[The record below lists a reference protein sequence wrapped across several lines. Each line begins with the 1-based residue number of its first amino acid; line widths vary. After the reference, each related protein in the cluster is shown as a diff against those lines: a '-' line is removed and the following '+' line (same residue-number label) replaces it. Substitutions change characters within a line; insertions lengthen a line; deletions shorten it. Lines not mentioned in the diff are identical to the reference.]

1 MADATYDVTY
11 IGAGPGGYV
20 SAIRAAQLG
29 LKVAI
34 IETRPTLG
42 GTCLN
47 VGCIPSKAL
56 LHSSHLYE
64 EAKEGMAAHGVI
76 ASNVTLDLKLMM
88 GHKDSVVD
96 DTIKG
101 VDYLMKKNKIERLIG
116 TGSIS
121 APGSVTVTDNKGKS
135 NTITTKNIVIAT
147 GSEVS
152 PLPGVEIDERLIVSS
167 TGALTLKKVPKK
179 MIVIGA
185 GVIGLELGS
194 VWRRLGA
201 EVEVIEFLDVCLSGS
216 DAEVSKIAQRS
227 LKKQGLKFK
236 MKSKVV
242 GATTSKSGVVLKVEP
257 RDGGDIEE
265 IKADC
270 VLVAIGRRPYTKGL
284 GLEKIGVEMDRGFIK
299 TTDGFKTNISGIY
312 AIGDVIGGMMLAHK
326 AEDEG
331 VVLAEMLA
339 GQSGHI
345 NYDAVPG
352 IVYTWPEVAT
362 VGKTEEQLQE
372 AGVAYNVG
380 KFNFTANA
388 RARAISA
395 TDGFVKILA
404 DIGTD
409 EVLGVHIVGAS
420 AGELIQECIVAME
433 FGGSAEDIAR
443 TCHGHPGLSEV
454 VKEAALDVDNRA
466 LHS

>member
-1 MADATYDVTY
+1 MGDITYDVTY

-29 LKVAI
+29 LKVAVV
-34 IETRPTLG
+34 ERRSTLG

-56 LHSSHLYE
+56 LHSSHIYE
-64 EAKEGMAAHGVI
+64 EAREGMAAHGVI
-76 ASNVTLDLKLMM
+76 AANVKLDLVSMM
-88 GHKDSVVD
+88 GHKDGVVGE
-96 DTIKG
+96 TIKG
-101 VDYLMKKNKIERLIG
+101 VDYLMKKNKIEVHVG
-116 TGSIS
+116 EGSIIS
-121 APGSVTVTDNKGKS
+121 PGSVTVADDKGGSK
-135 NTITTKNIVIAT
+135 TIKTKNIVIAT
-147 GSEVS
+147 GSEVA
-152 PLPGVEIDERLIVSS
+152 PLPGVEIDEKLIVSS

-179 MIVIGA
+179 LIVIGA

-201 EVEVIEFLDVCLSGS
+201 EVEVVEFLDVCLFGS

-227 LKKQGLKFK
+227 LKKQGLKFR

-242 GATTSKSGVVLKVEP
+242 GATTNKSSVMLKVEP
-257 RDGGDIEE
+257 RDGGDAEE

-270 VLVAIGRRPYTKGL
+270 VLVAIGRRPFTEGL
-284 GLEKIGVEMDRGFIK
+284 GLENIGIEMDRGFIK
-299 TTDGFKTNISGIY
+299 TTDGFKTNVDGIY
-312 AIGDVIGGMMLAHK
+312 AIGDVIGGIMLAHK

-362 VGKTEEQLQE
+362 VGKTEEQLKE

-388 RARAISA
+388 RARAMSA

-404 DIGTD
+404 DADTD

-420 AGELIQECIVAME
+420 AGELIQECIVVME

>member
-1 MADATYDVTY
+1 
-11 IGAGPGGYV
+11 
-20 SAIRAAQLG
+20 
-29 LKVAI
+29 
-34 IETRPTLG
+34 
-42 GTCLN
+42 
-47 VGCIPSKAL
+47 
-56 LHSSHLYE
+56 
-64 EAKEGMAAHGVI
+64 
-76 ASNVTLDLKLMM
+76 
-88 GHKDSVVD
+88 
-96 DTIKG
+96 
-101 VDYLMKKNKIERLIG
+101 
-116 TGSIS
+116 
-121 APGSVTVTDNKGKS
+121 
-135 NTITTKNIVIAT
+135 
-147 GSEVS
+147 
-152 PLPGVEIDERLIVSS
+152 
-167 TGALTLKKVPKK
+167 
-179 MIVIGA
+179 
-185 GVIGLELGS
+185 
-194 VWRRLGA
+194 
-201 EVEVIEFLDVCLSGS
+201 
-216 DAEVSKIAQRS
+216 
-227 LKKQGLKFK
+227 
-236 MKSKVV
+236 
-242 GATTSKSGVVLKVEP
+242 
-257 RDGGDIEE
+257 
-265 IKADC
+265 
-270 VLVAIGRRPYTKGL
+270 
-284 GLEKIGVEMDRGFIK
+284 
-299 TTDGFKTNISGIY
+299 
-312 AIGDVIGGMMLAHK
+312 VIGGMMLAHK

>member
-1 MADATYDVTY
+1 MADITYDVTY

-34 IETRPTLG
+34 IEKRLTLG

-56 LHSSHLYE
+56 LHSSHLFE
-64 EAKEGMAAHGVI
+64 EATQGMAAHGVMT
-76 ASNVTLDLKLMM
+76 SGVKLDLKSMM
-88 GHKDSVVD
+88 KQKDSVVG
-96 DTIKG
+96 DTVKG
-101 VDYLMKKNKIERLIG
+101 VDYLMKKNKIDRLTGI
-116 TGSIS
+116 GSIAGPS
-121 APGSVTVTDNKGKS
+121 SVTVTNDKGESK
-135 NTITTKNIVIAT
+135 TINTKNIVIAT
-147 GSEVS
+147 GSEVA
-152 PLPGVEIDERLIVSS
+152 PLQGVEIDEKLIVSS

-201 EVEVIEFLDVCLSGS
+201 EVEVIEFMDVCLFGS

-227 LKKQGLKFK
+227 LKKQGLKFR

-242 GATTSKSGVVLKVEP
+242 EAKANKSNVTIKVES
-257 RDGGDIEE
+257 RDGGKIEE
-265 IKADC
+265 ITADC
-270 VLVAIGRRPYTKGL
+270 VLVAIGRRPYTDGL
-284 GLEKIGVEMDRGFIK
+284 GLEKNGVEMDRGFIK
-299 TTDGFKTNISGIY
+299 TTDGFKTSVEGIY
-312 AIGDVIGGMMLAHK
+312 AIGDVIGGLMLAHK

-331 VVLAEMLA
+331 VVLAEILA

-362 VGKTEEQLQE
+362 VGKTEEQLTE
-372 AGVAYNVG
+372 AGVAYNTG

-388 RARAISA
+388 RARAMSA

-404 DIGTD
+404 DAETD

-420 AGELIQECIVAME
+420 AGELIQECIVVME
-433 FGGSAEDIAR
+433 FGGSAEDLAR

-466 LHS
+466 LHN

>member
-64 EAKEGMAAHGVI
+64 EAKDGMAAHGVI
-76 ASNVTLDLKLMM
+76 ASNVTLDLKSMM

>member
-34 IETRPTLG
+34 IEKRPTLG

-64 EAKEGMAAHGVI
+64 EAKDGMAAHGVI
-76 ASNVTLDLKLMM
+76 ASNVTLDLKSMM

-135 NTITTKNIVIAT
+135 NIITTKNIVIAT
-147 GSEVS
+147 GSEVA
-152 PLPGVEIDERLIVSS
+152 PLAGVEIDERLIVSS
-167 TGALTLKKVPKK
+167 TGALTLRKVPKK

-201 EVEVIEFLDVCLSGS
+201 EVEVIEFLDVCLFGS

-242 GATTSKSGVVLKVEP
+242 GATTSKSSVVLKVEP
-257 RDGGDIEE
+257 RDGGDVEE

-270 VLVAIGRRPYTKGL
+270 VLVAIGRRPYTDGL
-284 GLEKIGVEMDRGFIK
+284 GLEKIGVEMDRGFVK

-312 AIGDVIGGMMLAHK
+312 AIGDVIGGVMLAHK

>member
-1 MADATYDVTY
+1 MADTIYDVTY

-34 IETRPTLG
+34 VEKRSTLG

-56 LHSSHLYE
+56 LHSSHLFE
-64 EAKEGMAAHGVI
+64 EANEGMAAHGVI
-76 ASNVTLDLKLMM
+76 ASNVKLNLKSMM
-88 GHKDSVVD
+88 GHKDNVVN

-101 VDYLMKKNKIERLIG
+101 VDYLMKKNKIERLVGI
-116 TGSIS
+116 GSII
-121 APGSVTVTDNKGKS
+121 APGSIKVTDNNGKS
-135 NTITTKNIVIAT
+135 DTIKTKNIVIAT
-147 GSEVS
+147 GSDVA
-152 PLPGVEIDERLIVSS
+152 PLSGVEIDEKLIVSS

-201 EVEVIEFLDVCLSGS
+201 DVEVIEFLDACLFGS
-216 DAEVSKIAQRS
+216 DAEVSRVTQRS
-227 LKKQGLKFK
+227 LEKQGLKFR
-236 MKSKVV
+236 MKSKVI
-242 GATTSKSGVVLKVEP
+242 GASTSKSVVTLKVEP
-257 RDGGDIEE
+257 RDGGDVEE

-270 VLVAIGRRPYTKGL
+270 VLVAIGRSPYTDNL
-284 GLEKIGVEMDRGFIK
+284 GLEQIGVEMDGGFIK
-299 TTDGFKTNISGIY
+299 TTNGFKTNVNGIY

-345 NYDAVPG
+345 NYDAIPG

-362 VGKTEEQLQE
+362 VGKTEEQLKE
-372 AGVAYNVG
+372 SGVAYNTG

-388 RARAISA
+388 RARAMNS

-404 DIGTD
+404 DAETD
-409 EVLGVHIVGAS
+409 EVLGVHIIGAS

>member
-34 IETRPTLG
+34 IEIRPTLG

-64 EAKEGMAAHGVI
+64 EAKDGMAAHGVI
-76 ASNVTLDLKLMM
+76 ASNVTLDLKSMM

-147 GSEVS
+147 GSEVA

-201 EVEVIEFLDVCLSGS
+201 EVEVIEFLDVCLFGS

-257 RDGGDIEE
+257 RDGGDVEE

-270 VLVAIGRRPYTKGL
+270 VLVAIGRRPYTDGL
-284 GLEKIGVEMDRGFIK
+284 GLEQIGVEMDRGFIK
-299 TTDGFKTNISGIY
+299 TTDGFKTNINGIY

-404 DIGTD
+404 DIETD

>member
-1 MADATYDVTY
+1 MADTTYDVTY

-29 LKVAI
+29 LKVSI
-34 IETRPTLG
+34 IEKRPTLG

-56 LHSSHLYE
+56 LHSSHLFK
-64 EAKEGMAAHGVI
+64 EATEGMAAHGVI
-76 ASNVTLDLKLMM
+76 ASGVKLDLKSMM
-88 GHKDSVVD
+88 GHKDSVVS

-101 VDYLMKKNKIERLIG
+101 VDYLMKKNKIARFLG
-116 TGSIS
+116 TGSII
-121 APGSVTVTDNKGKS
+121 APGSVTVTDDKGGSK
-135 NTITTKNIVIAT
+135 TITTKNIVIAT
-147 GSEVS
+147 GSDVA
-152 PLPGVEIDERLIVSS
+152 PLPGVEIDEKLIVSS

-201 EVEVIEFLDVCLSGS
+201 EVEVIEFLDVCLFGS

-227 LKKQGLKFK
+227 LKKQGLKFR
-236 MKSKVV
+236 MKSKVI
-242 GATTSKSGVVLKVEP
+242 GATTSKSSVTLKVEP

-270 VLVAIGRRPYTKGL
+270 VLVAIGRRPYTDGL

-299 TTDGFKTNISGIY
+299 TTDGFKTNVNGIY

-331 VVLAEMLA
+331 VILAEMLA

-362 VGKTEEQLQE
+362 VGKTEEQLKK

-388 RARAISA
+388 RARAMSS

-404 DIGTD
+404 DTETD

>member
-1 MADATYDVTY
+1 MADTTYDVVY

-29 LKVAI
+29 LKVAL
-34 IETRPTLG
+34 IEKRLTLG

-56 LHSSHLYE
+56 LHSSHLFE
-64 EAKEGMAAHGVI
+64 EAKEGMAKHGVI
-76 ASNVTLDLKLMM
+76 ASGVKLDLQAMM
-88 GHKDSVVD
+88 NHKDSVIG

-101 VDYLMKKNKIERLIG
+101 VDFLIKKNNIDRIFGKGCIK
-116 TGSIS
+116 
-121 APGSVTVTDNKGKS
+121 APGIVDVVDEKGKS
-135 NTITTKNIVIAT
+135 KTIKTKNIVIAT
-147 GSEVS
+147 GSDVT
-152 PLPGVEIDERLIVSS
+152 PLPGVDIDEKMIVSS

-179 MIVIGA
+179 MVVIGA

-201 EVEVIEFLDVCLSGS
+201 EVEVIEFLEVCLFGS
-216 DAEVSKIAQRS
+216 DSEVSKVAQRS
-227 LKKQGLKFK
+227 LKKQGIKFK
-236 MKSKVV
+236 MNSKVT
-242 GATTSKSGVVLKVEP
+242 GAKKNKTSVILTVEP
-257 RDGGDIEE
+257 REGGDLEE

-270 VLVAIGRRPYTKGL
+270 VLVAIGRRPYTDGL
-284 GLEKIGVEMDRGFIK
+284 GLEPVGVELEGGFIK
-299 TTDGFKTNISGIY
+299 TTGNFQTNVEGIY

-331 VVLAEMLA
+331 IVLAEMLA

-345 NYDAVPG
+345 NYDAIPG
-352 IVYTWPEVAT
+352 IVYTYPEVAT
-362 VGKTEEQLQE
+362 VGKTEEQLLE
-372 AGVAYNVG
+372 ADIAYNVG

-388 RARAISA
+388 RARAMEA

-404 DIGTD
+404 DKETD
-409 EVLGVHIVGAS
+409 EVLGVHIVGAA

-454 VKEAALDVDNRA
+454 VKEAALDVDGRA

>member
-1 MADATYDVTY
+1 MADTTYDVTY

-34 IETRPTLG
+34 IEKRPTLG

-64 EAKEGMAAHGVI
+64 EASKGMAAHGVM
-76 ASNVTLDLKLMM
+76 ASGIKLDLKLMM

-101 VDYLMKKNKIERLIG
+101 VDYLIKKNKIERLFG
-116 TGSIS
+116 VGSIK
-121 APGSVTVTDNKGKS
+121 APGSVDVTNDKGDTQ
-135 NTITTKNIVIAT
+135 NINTKNIVIAT
-147 GSEVS
+147 GSDVA
-152 PLPGVEIDERLIVSS
+152 PLEGVEIDEKLIVSS

-201 EVEVIEFLDVCLSGS
+201 EVEVIEFMDVCLFGS

-227 LKKQGLKFK
+227 LKKQGLKFR
-236 MKSKVV
+236 MKSKVIE
-242 GATTSKSGVVLKVEP
+242 ARTNKSSVTLKIEP
-257 RDGGDIEE
+257 REGGDIEE
-265 IKADC
+265 ITADC
-270 VLVAIGRRPYTKGL
+270 VLVAIGRRPYTDGL
-284 GLEKIGVEMDRGFIK
+284 GLEENGVEMDRGFIK
-299 TTDGFKTNISGIY
+299 TTNDFKTNVDGIY
-312 AIGDVIGGMMLAHK
+312 AIGDVIGGVMLAHK

-331 VVLAEMLA
+331 IVLAEILA

-362 VGKTEEQLQE
+362 VGKT
-372 AGVAYNVG
+372 
-380 KFNFTANA
+380 
-388 RARAISA
+388 
-395 TDGFVKILA
+395 
-404 DIGTD
+404 
-409 EVLGVHIVGAS
+409 
-420 AGELIQECIVAME
+420 
-433 FGGSAEDIAR
+433 
-443 TCHGHPGLSEV
+443 
-454 VKEAALDVDNRA
+454 
-466 LHS
+466 

>member
-34 IETRPTLG
+34 IEKRPTLG

-167 TGALTLKKVPKK
+167 TGALALKEVPKK

-201 EVEVIEFLDVCLSGS
+201 EVEVIEFLDVCLFGS

-257 RDGGDIEE
+257 RDGGDVEE

-270 VLVAIGRRPYTKGL
+270 VLVAIGRRPYTDGL
-284 GLEKIGVEMDRGFIK
+284 GLEQMGVEMDRGFIK

-362 VGKTEEQLQE
+362 VGKTEEQLKE

-404 DIGTD
+404 DTGTD

>member
-34 IETRPTLG
+34 IEIRPTLG

-88 GHKDSVVD
+88 GHKNSVVD

-362 VGKTEEQLQE
+362 VGKTEEQLKE

-404 DIGTD
+404 DTGTD
-409 EVLGVHIVGAS
+409 EVLGVHIVGAA

>member
-34 IETRPTLG
+34 IEKRPTLG

-121 APGSVTVTDNKGKS
+121 TPGSVTVTDNKGKS

-147 GSEVS
+147 GSEVL

-352 IVYTWPEVAT
+352 IVYTWPEIAT

>member
-1 MADATYDVTY
+1 MADITYDVTY

-34 IETRPTLG
+34 IEKRPTLG

-56 LHSSHLYE
+56 LHSSHLFE
-64 EAKEGMAAHGVI
+64 EATQGMAAHGVMT
-76 ASNVTLDLKLMM
+76 SGVKLDLKSMM
-88 GHKDSVVD
+88 KQKDSVVG
-96 DTIKG
+96 DTVKG
-101 VDYLMKKNKIERLIG
+101 VDYLMKKNKIDRLTGI
-116 TGSIS
+116 GSIA
-121 APGSVTVTDNKGKS
+121 APGSVTVTNDKGELK
-135 NTITTKNIVIAT
+135 TINTKNIVIAT
-147 GSEVS
+147 GSEVA
-152 PLPGVEIDERLIVSS
+152 PLQGVEIDEKLIVSS

-201 EVEVIEFLDVCLSGS
+201 EVEVIEFMDVCLFGS

-227 LKKQGLKFK
+227 LKKQGLKFR

-242 GATTSKSGVVLKVEP
+242 EAKANKSNVTIKVES
-257 RDGGDIEE
+257 RDGEKIEE
-265 IKADC
+265 ITADC
-270 VLVAIGRRPYTKGL
+270 VLVAIGRRPYTDGL
-284 GLEKIGVEMDRGFIK
+284 GLEKNGVEMDRGFIK
-299 TTDGFKTNISGIY
+299 TTDGFKTSVEGIY
-312 AIGDVIGGMMLAHK
+312 AIGDVIGGLMLAHK

-331 VVLAEMLA
+331 VVLAEILA

-362 VGKTEEQLQE
+362 VGKTEEQLTE
-372 AGVAYNVG
+372 AGVAYNTG

-388 RARAISA
+388 RARAMSA

-404 DIGTD
+404 DAETD

-420 AGELIQECIVAME
+420 AGELIQECIVVME
-433 FGGSAEDIAR
+433 FGGSAEDLAR

-466 LHS
+466 LHN

>member
-1 MADATYDVTY
+1 
-11 IGAGPGGYV
+11 
-20 SAIRAAQLG
+20 L
-29 LKVAI
+29 
-34 IETRPTLG
+34 
-42 GTCLN
+42 
-47 VGCIPSKAL
+47 
-56 LHSSHLYE
+56 
-64 EAKEGMAAHGVI
+64 
-76 ASNVTLDLKLMM
+76 
-88 GHKDSVVD
+88 
-96 DTIKG
+96 
-101 VDYLMKKNKIERLIG
+101 
-116 TGSIS
+116 
-121 APGSVTVTDNKGKS
+121 
-135 NTITTKNIVIAT
+135 
-147 GSEVS
+147 
-152 PLPGVEIDERLIVSS
+152 
-167 TGALTLKKVPKK
+167 
-179 MIVIGA
+179 
-185 GVIGLELGS
+185 
-194 VWRRLGA
+194 
-201 EVEVIEFLDVCLSGS
+201 FGS
-216 DAEVSKIAQRS
+216 DAEVSKIVQRS

-242 GATTSKSGVVLKVEP
+242 GATTSKSSVVLKVEP
-257 RDGGDIEE
+257 RDGGDVEE

-284 GLEKIGVEMDRGFIK
+284 GLEQIGVEMDRGFIK

-404 DIGTD
+404 DIETD

>member
-201 EVEVIEFLDVCLSGS
+201 EVEVIEFLDVCLFGS

>member
-147 GSEVS
+147 GSEVA

-201 EVEVIEFLDVCLSGS
+201 EVEVIEFLDVCLFGS

-270 VLVAIGRRPYTKGL
+270 VLVAIGRRPYTDGL
-284 GLEKIGVEMDRGFIK
+284 GLEQIGVEMDRGFIK

-352 IVYTWPEVAT
+352 IVYTWPEIAT

-404 DIGTD
+404 DIGND

>member
-1 MADATYDVTY
+1 MADTTYDVVY

-29 LKVAI
+29 LKVAL
-34 IETRPTLG
+34 IEKRLTLG

-56 LHSSHLYE
+56 LHSSHLFE
-64 EAKEGMAAHGVI
+64 EAKEGMAKHGVI
-76 ASNVTLDLKLMM
+76 ASGVKLDLQAMM
-88 GHKDSVVD
+88 NHKDSVIG

-101 VDYLMKKNKIERLIG
+101 VDFLIKKNNIDRIFGKGCIK
-116 TGSIS
+116 
-121 APGSVTVTDNKGKS
+121 APGIVDVVDEKGKS
-135 NTITTKNIVIAT
+135 KTIKTKNIVIAT
-147 GSEVS
+147 GSDVT
-152 PLPGVEIDERLIVSS
+152 PLPGVDIDEKMIVSS

-179 MIVIGA
+179 MVVIGA

-201 EVEVIEFLDVCLSGS
+201 EVEVIEFLEVCLFGS
-216 DAEVSKIAQRS
+216 DSEVSKVAQRS
-227 LKKQGLKFK
+227 LKKQGIKFI
-236 MKSKVV
+236 MNSKVT
-242 GATTSKSGVVLKVEP
+242 GAKKNKTSVILTVEP
-257 RDGGDIEE
+257 REGGDLEE

-270 VLVAIGRRPYTKGL
+270 VLVAIGRRPYTDGL
-284 GLEKIGVEMDRGFIK
+284 GLEPVGVELEGGFIK
-299 TTDGFKTNISGIY
+299 TTGNFQTNVEGIY

-331 VVLAEMLA
+331 IVLAEMLA

-345 NYDAVPG
+345 NYDAIPG
-352 IVYTWPEVAT
+352 IVYTYPEVAT
-362 VGKTEEQLQE
+362 VGKTEEQLLE
-372 AGVAYNVG
+372 ADIAYNVG

-388 RARAISA
+388 RARAMEA

-404 DIGTD
+404 DKETD
-409 EVLGVHIVGAS
+409 EVLGVHIVGAA

-454 VKEAALDVDNRA
+454 VKEAALDVDGRA

>member
-1 MADATYDVTY
+1 MADITYDVTY

-34 IETRPTLG
+34 IEKRPTLG

-56 LHSSHLYE
+56 LHSSHLFE
-64 EAKEGMAAHGVI
+64 EATEGMAAHGVMT
-76 ASNVTLDLKLMM
+76 SGVKLDLKSMM
-88 GHKDSVVD
+88 KQKDSVVG
-96 DTIKG
+96 DTVKG
-101 VDYLMKKNKIERLIG
+101 VDYLMKKNKIDRLTGI
-116 TGSIS
+116 GSIAGPS
-121 APGSVTVTDNKGKS
+121 SVTVTNDKGESK
-135 NTITTKNIVIAT
+135 TINTKNIVIAT
-147 GSEVS
+147 GSEVA
-152 PLPGVEIDERLIVSS
+152 PLQGVEIDEKLILSS

-201 EVEVIEFLDVCLSGS
+201 EVEVIEFMDVCLFGS

-227 LKKQGLKFK
+227 LKKQGLKFR

-242 GATTSKSGVVLKVEP
+242 EAKANKSNVTIKVES
-257 RDGGDIEE
+257 RDGEKIEE
-265 IKADC
+265 ITADC
-270 VLVAIGRRPYTKGL
+270 VLVAIGRRPYTDGL
-284 GLEKIGVEMDRGFIK
+284 GLEKNGVEMDRGFIK
-299 TTDGFKTNISGIY
+299 TTDGFKTSVEGIY
-312 AIGDVIGGMMLAHK
+312 AIGDVIGGLMLAHK

-331 VVLAEMLA
+331 VVLAEILA

-362 VGKTEEQLQE
+362 VGKTEEQLTE
-372 AGVAYNVG
+372 AGVAYNTG

-388 RARAISA
+388 RARAMSA

-404 DIGTD
+404 DAETD

-420 AGELIQECIVAME
+420 AGELIQECIVVME
-433 FGGSAEDIAR
+433 FGGSAEDLAR

-466 LHS
+466 LHN

>member
-1 MADATYDVTY
+1 
-11 IGAGPGGYV
+11 
-20 SAIRAAQLG
+20 L
-29 LKVAI
+29 
-34 IETRPTLG
+34 
-42 GTCLN
+42 
-47 VGCIPSKAL
+47 
-56 LHSSHLYE
+56 
-64 EAKEGMAAHGVI
+64 
-76 ASNVTLDLKLMM
+76 
-88 GHKDSVVD
+88 
-96 DTIKG
+96 
-101 VDYLMKKNKIERLIG
+101 
-116 TGSIS
+116 
-121 APGSVTVTDNKGKS
+121 
-135 NTITTKNIVIAT
+135 
-147 GSEVS
+147 
-152 PLPGVEIDERLIVSS
+152 
-167 TGALTLKKVPKK
+167 
-179 MIVIGA
+179 
-185 GVIGLELGS
+185 
-194 VWRRLGA
+194 
-201 EVEVIEFLDVCLSGS
+201 FGS

-257 RDGGDIEE
+257 RDGGDVEE

-270 VLVAIGRRPYTKGL
+270 VLVAIGRRPYTDGL
-284 GLEKIGVEMDRGFIK
+284 GLEQIGVEMERGFIK

-362 VGKTEEQLQE
+362 VGKTEEQLKE

-380 KFNFTANA
+380 KFNFAANA

-404 DIGTD
+404 DTGTD

-420 AGELIQECIVAME
+420 AGELIQECIVVME